1 MDVSATELTWCGD
14 TGNLLF
20 QEDYQEYGDLQRGK
34 SWYWKEKNVDYS
46 GKVFSWFVFIRGLAG
61 FI

>member
-1 MDVSATELTWCGD
+1 MYVSATELTWCGD

-20 QEDYQEYGDLQRGK
+20 QEDYQEFG
-34 SWYWKEKNVDYS
+34 SSKEENLCTERRKTLITL
-46 GKVFSWFVFIRGLAG
+46 GVFSWFVFLRGLAA